1 MNRTS
6 SLIIPHA
13 LHAKLIRHLF
23 PGDGDEHAAVIA
35 AGLVTDGD
43 QTRLLARELFIA
55 EEGRDYRSST
65 RGYKALQASFIHR
78 CVTYCRDQRLVY
90 LAIHNHGG
98 YGSVGFSAVDYESHE
113 RGYPA
118 LLDIAAGMPVGA
130 LVFAQGAVELD
141 LWFPDGRRSA
151 LREARVIGQRLERLY
166 SGSQRQGESR
176 RNVIG
181 SDTLYDR
188 QVLIFGAAGQ
198 RLLQT
203 AKVAII
209 GLGGIGSLVNEYLSR
224 LGVGQIVLVDPDH
237 LEASNFSR
245 VVGAATHDLPRSG
258 GHQGTRKI
266 DIAARVA
273 RDSQPQIRMT
283 LIQDDFSHDSVAR
296 QVLDCDYIFLA
307 ADTMRARLVFNAIVN
322 QYFIPGVQLG
332 SKVTADPL
340 TGALESAYSVVRKV
354 SPGNGC
360 LLCNQLIDA
369 TKLAE
374 EWKTDHERLDQQYGT
389 ASPNPSVITMN
400 SVSAAHAVN
409 DFLFYFIG
417 LNRADE
423 RPPYMRFDHLS
434 GSPRLEEPRR
444 SPTCTE
450 CSSGPTSRYGMGD
463 VHQLPCATKQ

>member
-1 MNRTS
+1 MNRST
-6 SLIIPHA
+6 SLIIPQT
-13 LHAKLIRHLF
+13 LHAHLIRHLF
-23 PGDGDEHAAVIA
+23 PGDRDEHAAVIA
-35 AGLVTDGD
+35 AGLVTDGGS
-43 QTRLLARELFIA
+43 TRLLARELFIA
-55 EEGRDYRSST
+55 EEGRDYRRSD

-78 CVTYCRDQRLVY
+78 GVTYCRDQRLVY

-98 YGSVGFSAVDYESHE
+98 IGSVGFSAVDYESHE

-118 LLDIAAGMPVGA
+118 LLDIATGMPVGA

-151 LREARVIGQRLERLY
+151 LREARVIGHRVERLY
-166 SGSQRQGESR
+166 SDSQWQGGHST
-176 RNVIG
+176 IG
-181 SDTLYDR
+181 AHAQYDR

-198 RLLQT
+198 QLLQA

-224 LGVGQIVLVDPDH
+224 LGVGEIVLIDPDY

-245 VVGAATHDLPRSG
+245 VVGASARDLPQSSDRPG
-258 GHQGTRKI
+258 AAKV
-266 DIAARVA
+266 DIAARLA
-273 RDSQPQIRMT
+273 REAQPHIRT
-283 LIQDDFSHDSVAR
+283 VLIREDFSLNSVAR
-296 QVLDCDYIFLA
+296 QVLDCDYLFLA

-332 SKVTADPL
+332 SKVTTDRL
-340 TGALESAYSVVRKV
+340 TGTLEAAYSVVRKV
-354 SPGNGC
+354 SPGTGC

-369 TKLAE
+369 TKLAK
-374 EWKTDHERLDQQYGT
+374 EWKTDYERLDQQYGT

-409 DFLFYFIG
+409 DFLFYFTG
-417 LNRADE
+417 LSRSTE
-423 RPPYMRFDHLS
+423 RPPYIRFDHLS
-434 GSPRLEEPRR
+434 GSQRLEEPRR

-450 CSSGPTSRYGMGD
+450 CSLSPKSRYGMGD
-463 VHQLPCATKQ
+463 SHKLPCADHP